1 MDSGLTCTISCSGS
15 APPPDAGDPGFGGG
29 DSGTVAG
36 GSTAD
41 RDDSGTLCG
50 QICNAP
56 SEGTSGN
63 VGWLGDWG
71 PGDYPPGD
79 ITAQNYLTIS
89 GVKGQQGND
98 RQYKVHVPPGYSPAT
113 PMPVLFC
120 LHGLFQNAV
129 MFCLDTGVAWNSKSD
144 AEGFIL
150 VMPNGYQNS
159 WNGGTCC
166 GAAATAG
173 LDDVSLM
180 RAIFAE
186 VATHLNVD
194 PHRVYATGLSNGG
207 YLSYRLACEASDIF
221 VAIAPAAG
229 AVGTTAIGGAV
240 DGGLPVINSTS
251 DLRSC
256 TPMHPVSVLDIHG
269 TADPL
274 VAYSVQAPSLA
285 IWSLANNCSTMTSP
299 ASIPTSW
306 GDTTCV
312 THSGCPTSPRIE
324 VTGCTVQG
332 GGHCWFGSSD
342 CGTGGGSLGMAFVGN
357 NSNFLKNTDAAW
369 AFLSRFT
376 R

>member
-1 MDSGLTCTISCSGS
+1 MGLAPCSARASLLAALLTAGCSSGNSEANTPPRATTGAVMDSGPTCTVSCSGS
-15 APPPDAGDPGFGGG
+15 KPAPDAGDLAIGGD

-36 GSTAD
+36 GSMAD
-41 RDDSGTLCG
+41 GDEAGALCEPT
-50 QICNAP
+50 CNAS

-71 PGDYPPGD
+71 SGDYPPGD

-98 RQYKVHVPPGYSPAT
+98 RQYKVHVPPSYSPAT

-129 MFCLDTGVAWNSKSD
+129 MFCLDTGVAWNTKSD

-173 LDDVSLM
+173 LDDVSLI

-186 VATHLNVD
+186 VSTHLNVD

-229 AVGTTAIGGAV
+229 AVGTTLPWRSGRWPTAAPRLRHPHPSPPAEAIRRV
-240 DGGLPVINSTS
+240 
-251 DLRSC
+251 
-256 TPMHPVSVLDIHG
+256 
-269 TADPL
+269 
-274 VAYSVQAPSLA
+274 
-285 IWSLANNCSTMTSP
+285 
-299 ASIPTSW
+299 
-306 GDTTCV
+306 
-312 THSGCPTSPRIE
+312 
-324 VTGCTVQG
+324 
-332 GGHCWFGSSD
+332 
-342 CGTGGGSLGMAFVGN
+342 
-357 NSNFLKNTDAAW
+357 
-369 AFLSRFT
+369 
-376 R
+376 

>member
-1 MDSGLTCTISCSGS
+1 MQGS
-15 APPPDAGDPGFGGG
+15 HGAAMGG
-29 DSGTVAG
+29 
-36 GSTAD
+36 
-41 RDDSGTLCG
+41 DDSGGGPADASAGGDGASSQC
-50 QICNAP
+50 AP
-56 SEGTSGN
+56 SCNTSGGTSGN
-63 VGWLGDWG
+63 IGWLGDWG

-79 ITAQNYLTIS
+79 ITAQNYLTIT

-98 RQYKVHVPPGYSPAT
+98 RQYKVHVPPSYSPDT

-129 MFCLDTGVAWNSKSD
+129 MFCLDQGVAWDKKSD

-173 LDDVSLM
+173 LDDVALI
-180 RAIFAE
+180 RAIFAT

-194 PHRVYATGLSNGG
+194 PHRVYSTGLSNGG

-229 AVGTTAIGGAV
+229 AVGTKAIGGAV

-251 DLRSC
+251 DLQSC
-256 TPMHPVSVLDIHG
+256 TPKHPVSVLDIHG

-274 VAYSVQAPSLA
+274 VAFDVQAPSVA
-285 IWSLANNCSTMTSP
+285 TFQAADGCSATTSP
-299 ASIPTSW
+299 ASVPASG

-312 THSGCPTSPRIE
+312 THDGCPTSPRIE
-324 VTGCTVQG
+324 VTACTVEN
-332 GGHCWFGSSD
+332 GGHCWFGSDD
-342 CGTGGGSLGMAFVGN
+342 CGTGGGSLGDAFVGN
-357 NSNFLKNTDAAW
+357 NSTSMKNTDAAW
-369 AFLSRFT
+369 AFLSRFS